1 MENLFAQSGKSFC
14 SKWKIFLPV
23 AETAACGGAG
33 KVGEGVIN
41 LSTNF
46 LNATSLIRK
55 RAKMLSPDGFYPRQ
69 HCNPRPVRK
78 IGSSANNSDLWE
90 AARH

>member
-55 RAKMLSPDGFYPRQ
+55 EEKCYLRMDFTCASIATQGRGEK
-69 HCNPRPVRK
+69 
-78 IGSSANNSDLWE
+78 
-90 AARH
+90 